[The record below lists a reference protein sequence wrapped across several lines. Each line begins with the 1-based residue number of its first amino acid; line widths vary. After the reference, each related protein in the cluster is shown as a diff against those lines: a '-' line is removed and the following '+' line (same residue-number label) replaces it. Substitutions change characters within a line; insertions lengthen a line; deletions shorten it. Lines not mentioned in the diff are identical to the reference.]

1 MNINKSGGY
10 TCTDLVLRLC
20 YVQCMY
26 MYLNVQ
32 LYIVSRHASLPG
44 SDL

>member
-26 MYLNVQ
+26 LNVQ
-32 LYIVSRHASLPG
+32 LYIVSRHVSLPG